1 MRRNRHHPYSWP
13 YKNYLM
19 KLFTSEGELLSFD
32 KFDELLGVFRV
43 SSYNCYAA
51 EDTNES
57 ITILLQEV
65 RRPDYELY
73 YITFILN
80 KEEEFL
86 LEVDKS
92 HKFLCYS
99 FLQHVQIELGREATI
114 NIAQHR
120 FNVLPLAPCKI
131 RIPEG
136 PSVYLLIRIPQAA
149 YSSKVPFKL
158 PYSYP
163 EQYDRIYWAA
173 DSYRHDTI

>member
-1 MRRNRHHPYSWP
+1 
-13 YKNYLM
+13 
-19 KLFTSEGELLSFD
+19 
-32 KFDELLGVFRV
+32 
-43 SSYNCYAA
+43 
-51 EDTNES
+51 
-57 ITILLQEV
+57 
-65 RRPDYELY
+65 
-73 YITFILN
+73 
-80 KEEEFL
+80 

-173 DSYRHDTI
+173 DSYRHDTIIRALGCFMFGTFLGQKGLKILDEGIHLITQSSLNHILFKGADYNN